1 MTIDAAAIVLL
12 ALATLVGLV
21 ALVLLVMAA
30 QIKLPPKDKGKARKP

>member
-12 ALATLVGLV
+12 SLATLVGLV

-30 QIKLPPKDKGKARKP
+30 QIKLPPKDKGARKP